1 MQDLE
6 FKNIYN
12 PYYLLN
18 DSKVYDKDKKDFVT
32 EADSDYKEFLDQGNQ
47 PLSIGSNGYTYD
59 QLINSV
65 LKFYGWEIGEC
76 LLSLEQLKEKKLL
89 ELKEKADSFEENLNK
104 NMFFTSSLGFKSDGD
119 RRTNMNIQSLI
130 DTYSVS
136 QAQELPVL
144 YWDYDNVEHEV
155 SLQDLQP
162 LKMEQIINGNNLYTQ
177 KKNFKDLIDN
187 AKSIE
192 ELNQIDLTFNM
203 MDFSINN
210 D

>member
-1 MQDLE
+1 MQDFE
-6 FKNIYN
+6 NTYN
-12 PYYLLN
+12 PYYLLT
-18 DSKVYDKDKKDFVT
+18 DSKVYDKDKKIFVT
-32 EADSDYKEFLDQGNQ
+32 SETDTDYKAFLDDGNQ
-47 PLSIGSNGYTYD
+47 PLSIGSNGYTYE

-65 LKFYGWEIGEC
+65 LKFYGWEVGEC

-144 YWDYDNVEHEV
+144 YWDYDNVEHEL
-155 SLQDLQP
+155 SLQDLQT

-203 MDFSINN
+203 MDFSKA
-210 D
+210 

>member
-1 MQDLE
+1 MQDFE
-6 FKNIYN
+6 NTYN
-12 PYYLLN
+12 PYYLLT
-18 DSKVYDKDKKDFVT
+18 DSKVYDKDKKIFVT
-32 EADSDYKEFLDQGNQ
+32 SETDTDYKEFLEQGNQ
-47 PLSIGSNGYTYD
+47 PLSIGNDGYTYE

-65 LKFYGWEIGEC
+65 LKFYGWEVGEC
-76 LLSLEQLKEKKLL
+76 LLTLEQLKEKKLL

-136 QAQELPVL
+136 QAQELPVI
-144 YWDYDNVEHEV
+144 YWDYDNVEHEL
-155 SLQDLQP
+155 SLQDLQT

-203 MDFSINN
+203 MDFSKA
-210 D
+210 

>member
-1 MQDLE
+1 MQDFE
-6 FKNIYN
+6 NTYN
-12 PYYLLN
+12 PYYKLT
-18 DSKVYDKDKKDFVT
+18 DGKVYDKDKKVFVT
-32 EADSDYKEFLDQGNQ
+32 SETDINYKEFLDAGNT

-65 LKFYGWEIGEC
+65 LKFYGWEVGEC
-76 LLSLEQLKEKKLL
+76 LLSLEQLKGKKLL

-130 DTYSVS
+130 DTYSIS
-136 QAQELPVL
+136 QSQDVPVL
-144 YWDYDNVEHEV
+144 YWDYDNVEHEL
-155 SLQDLQP
+155 SLQDLQT

-203 MDFSINN
+203 MDFSKA
-210 D
+210 

>member
-1 MQDLE
+1 MQDFE
-6 FKNIYN
+6 NTYN
-12 PYYLLN
+12 PYYKLT
-18 DSKVYDKDKKDFVT
+18 DGKIYDKDKKVFVT
-32 EADSDYKEFLDQGNQ
+32 SETDINYKEFLDQSNQ
-47 PLSIGSNGYTYD
+47 PLSIGNDGYTYE

-65 LKFYGWEIGEC
+65 LKFYNWEIGEC

-119 RRTNMNIQSLI
+119 RRTNMNLQSLI
-130 DTYSVS
+130 DTYQIS
-136 QAQELPVL
+136 QAQSLPVL

-155 SLQDLQP
+155 SLQDLQT

-203 MDFSINN
+203 MDFSKA
-210 D
+210 

>member
-144 YWDYDNVEHEV
+144 YWDYDNVEHEL
-155 SLQDLQP
+155 SLQDLQT

-203 MDFSINN
+203 MDFSKA
-210 D
+210 

>member
-144 YWDYDNVEHEV
+144 YWDYDNVEHEL
-155 SLQDLQP
+155 SLQDLQT

>member
-6 FKNIYN
+6 FKNTYN

-32 EADSDYKEFLDQGNQ
+32 EADSDYKAFLDAGNQ
-47 PLSIGSNGYTYD
+47 PLSIGSNGYTYE

-65 LKFYGWEIGEC
+65 LKFYNWEIGEC
-76 LLSLEQLKEKKLL
+76 LLSLEQLKEKKLS
-89 ELKEKADSFEENLNK
+89 ELKGKADSFEENLNK
-104 NMFFTSSLGFKSDGD
+104 DMFFISSLGFKADGD

-130 DTYSVS
+130 DTYSVA
-136 QAQELPVL
+136 QAQGLPVL
-144 YWDYDNVEHEV
+144 YWDYDNVEYEL
-155 SLQDLQP
+155 SLQDLQT

>member
-1 MQDLE
+1 MQDFE
-6 FKNIYN
+6 NTYN
-12 PYYLLN
+12 PYYKLT
-18 DSKVYDKDKKDFVT
+18 DGKVYDKDKKDFVT
-32 EADSDYKEFLDQGNQ
+32 EEDTDYKAFLDAGNQ
-47 PLSIGSNGYTYD
+47 PLSIGNDGYTYE

-65 LKFYGWEIGEC
+65 LKFYGWEVGEC

-136 QAQELPVL
+136 QAQSLPVL
-144 YWDYDNVEHEV
+144 YWDYDNVEHEL
-155 SLQDLQP
+155 SLQDLQT

-203 MDFSINN
+203 MDFSKA
-210 D
+210 

>member
-6 FKNIYN
+6 FKNTYN
-12 PYYLLN
+12 PYYKLT
-18 DSKVYDKDKKDFVT
+18 DGKVYDKDKKVFVT
-32 EADSDYKEFLDQGNQ
+32 SETDAEYKEFLDVGNQ
-47 PLSIGSNGYTYD
+47 PLSIGSNGYTYE

-65 LKFYGWEIGEC
+65 LKFYGWEVGEC
-76 LLSLEQLKEKKLL
+76 LLTLEQLKEKKLL

-130 DTYSVS
+130 DTYSIS
-136 QAQELPVL
+136 QAQSLPVL
-144 YWDYDNVEHEV
+144 YWDYDNVEHEL
-155 SLQDLQP
+155 SLQDLQT

-177 KKNFKDLIDN
+177 KKNFKDLINN

-203 MDFSINN
+203 MDFSKA
-210 D
+210 

>member
-1 MQDLE
+1 MQDFE
-6 FKNIYN
+6 NTYN
-12 PYYLLN
+12 PYYKLT
-18 DSKVYDKDKKDFVT
+18 DGKVYDKDKKIFVT
-32 EADSDYKEFLDQGNQ
+32 EADSDYKEFLEQDNQ
-47 PLSIGSNGYTYD
+47 PLSIGNDGYTYE

-65 LKFYGWEIGEC
+65 LKFYGWEVGEC
-76 LLSLEQLKEKKLL
+76 LLTLEQLKEKKLL

-119 RRTNMNIQSLI
+119 RRTNMNLQSLI
-130 DTYSVS
+130 DTYQIS
-136 QAQELPVL
+136 QAQSLPVL

-155 SLQDLQP
+155 SLQDLQT

-177 KKNFKDLIDN
+177 KKKFKDLIEN

-203 MDFSINN
+203 MDFSKA
-210 D
+210 